1 MKKRGN
7 RARRDRHNRWLLR
20 REKRNFR
27 GTKHASGARRAIF
40 VPGLHL
46 DAYTRR
52 SVQVARDGITLTLPE
67 TLDFEDHYEETVSH
81 LRCLREAAAGH
92 IRVKAVRFDDIRYI
106 SPSAALVL
114 ASEVD
119 RWSQR
124 VGTKLRAAVESWDK
138 QIKRLLCEMGYF
150 ELLNIP
156 RPSVFE
162 EPNDVT
168 FLRFIRGDSENRDSG
183 QLAKQLRVNIETMVA
198 KGIKKVSMYEGLS
211 EAITNVGH
219 HAYPS
224 IVVNSRKQWWVSA
237 SYNRQSRELFVM
249 FYDQGAGIPVTL
261 PTQWHSFEHLR
272 EIFGRLNDSQKIE
285 AAMKYGRSSTKLV
298 ERGKG
303 LRNLV
308 EFAKVHEEGRL
319 SIYSLR
325 GLYRLTRTGENET
338 TETGMAGQ
346 DHKTS
351 IGGTLIEWSVKL

>member
-1 MKKRGN
+1 
-7 RARRDRHNRWLLR
+7 
-20 REKRNFR
+20 
-27 GTKHASGARRAIF
+27 
-40 VPGLHL
+40 
-46 DAYTRR
+46 
-52 SVQVARDGITLTLPE
+52 
-67 TLDFEDHYEETVSH
+67 
-81 LRCLREAAAGH
+81 
-92 IRVKAVRFDDIRYI
+92 
-106 SPSAALVL
+106 
-114 ASEVD
+114 
-119 RWSQR
+119 
-124 VGTKLRAAVESWDK
+124 
-138 QIKRLLCEMGYF
+138 MGYF